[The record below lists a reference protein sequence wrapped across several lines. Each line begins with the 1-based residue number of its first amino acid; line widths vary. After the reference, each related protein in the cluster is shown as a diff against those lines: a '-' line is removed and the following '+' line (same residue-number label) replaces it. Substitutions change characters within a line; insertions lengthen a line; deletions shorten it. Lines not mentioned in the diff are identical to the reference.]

1 MKVTKLIREYV
12 EEQVASVYA
21 PAIKKLE
28 DQQKEEAK
36 EREAA
41 KECIKQIVAEAEAKA
56 IMALETEFPSYITRP
71 MNYDH
76 TKFYTMVSTNGHPDY
91 YNPELEQRIS
101 DLKTARSKAI
111 KSILTDL
118 ELGATRKELDE
129 MIAKLLVEGV

>member
-41 KECIKQIVAEAEAKA
+41 KERIKQIVEEAEAKA
-56 IMALETEFPSYITRP
+56 IMTLETEFPSYITRP
-71 MNYDH
+71 MHYNRS
-76 TKFYTMVSTNGHPDY
+76 KFYNMVCTSSSPEY

>member
-12 EEQVASVYA
+12 EEQVANVYA

-36 EREAA
+36 ERELAV
-41 KECIKQIVAEAEAKA
+41 ERVNQIVAEAEAKA
-56 IMALETEFPSYITRP
+56 IMTLETEFPSYITRP
-71 MNYDH
+71 TGYNRS
-76 TKFYTMVSTNGHPDY
+76 KFYTMVCASSRPEY
-91 YNPELEQRIS
+91 YNPELEQRLS
-101 DLKTARSKAI
+101 DLKIARTKAI

>member
-12 EEQVASVYA
+12 EEQVTSVYA

-28 DQQKEEAK
+28 DQQKEEA
-36 EREAA
+36 EAREAA
-41 KECIKQIVAEAEAKA
+41 AERISQIVEEAEAKA
-56 IMALETEFPSYITRP
+56 IMTLETEFPSYITRP
-71 MNYDH
+71 MSYNR
-76 TKFYTMVSTNGHPDY
+76 TKFHTMVCVSSRPEY
-91 YNPELEQRIS
+91 YNPELKQRID
-101 DLKTARSKAI
+101 DLKTARAKAI

>member
-12 EEQVASVYA
+12 EEQVTSVYA

-41 KECIKQIVAEAEAKA
+41 VERIKQIVEEAEAKA
-56 IMALETEFPSYITRP
+56 IMTLETEFPSYITRP
-71 MNYDH
+71 MNYSRTD
-76 TKFYTMVSTNGHPDY
+76 FRTMVCSNNRPEY
-91 YNPELEQRIS
+91 YNSELEQRIS
-101 DLKTARSKAI
+101 ELKTAKVKAI

>member
-28 DQQKEEAK
+28 DQKKKEAE

-41 KECIKQIVAEAEAKA
+41 MERISQIAKEAEAKA

-71 MNYDH
+71 TNYDH
-76 TKFYTMVSTNGHPDY
+76 SKFYAMIYAYHSPEY
-91 YNPELEQRIS
+91 YNPELEQHI
-101 DLKTARSKAI
+101 DNLKTARAKAI

>member
-12 EEQVASVYA
+12 EEQVTSVYA

-28 DQQKEEAK
+28 DQQKKEAK

-41 KECIKQIVAEAEAKA
+41 TERIKQIVAEAEAKA

-71 MNYDH
+71 MNYNH
-76 TKFYTMVSTNGHPDY
+76 EKFYSMVCANSRPEY
-91 YNPELEQRIS
+91 YNAELEQRIS
-101 DLKTARSKAI
+101 DLKTARAKAI

>member
-41 KECIKQIVAEAEAKA
+41 KERISQIVEEAEAKA
-56 IMALETEFPSYITRP
+56 IMTLETEFPSYITRP
-71 MNYDH
+71 TGYH
-76 TKFYTMVSTNGHPDY
+76 RSKFYNMVCVSSSPEY

-101 DLKTARSKAI
+101 DLKTAKVKAI

>member
-12 EEQVASVYA
+12 EEQVTSVYA

-28 DQQKEEAK
+28 DQRTEEAK

-41 KECIKQIVAEAEAKA
+41 AERIQQIVEEAEAKA
-56 IMALETEFPSYITRP
+56 IMTLETEFPSYITRP
-71 MNYDH
+71 MSYNRS
-76 TKFYTMVSTNGHPDY
+76 KFHTMVCASSRPEY

-101 DLKTARSKAI
+101 DLKTARAKAI

>member
-41 KECIKQIVAEAEAKA
+41 VERIRQIVEEAEAKA
-56 IMALETEFPSYITRP
+56 IMTLETEFPSYITRP
-71 MNYDH
+71 MNYSRSD
-76 TKFYTMVSTNGHPDY
+76 FRTMICGNNRPEY
-91 YNPELEQRIS
+91 YNPELEQRIN
-101 DLKTARSKAI
+101 DLKIAKVKAI

>member
-12 EEQVASVYA
+12 EEQVASVYV

-41 KECIKQIVAEAEAKA
+41 KERIKQIVAEAEAKA
-56 IMALETEFPSYITRP
+56 IMTLETEFPSYIIRP
-71 MNYDH
+71 MNYSRTNFH
-76 TKFYTMVSTNGHPDY
+76 TMVCTSSSPEY
-91 YNPELEQRIS
+91 YNPELEQRID
-101 DLKTARSKAI
+101 DLKTAKVKAI

>member
-41 KECIKQIVAEAEAKA
+41 KERIKQIVEEAEAKA
-56 IMALETEFPSYITRP
+56 IMTLETEFPSYITRP
-71 MNYDH
+71 MGYNH
-76 TKFYTMVSTNGHPDY
+76 SKFYNMVCASSSPEY
-91 YNPELEQRIS
+91 YNPELEQRIF
-101 DLKTARSKAI
+101 DLKTAKVKAI

>member
-28 DQQKEEAK
+28 DQKKEEAK
-36 EREAA
+36 MREAA
-41 KECIKQIVAEAEAKA
+41 KERIKQIIEEAEAKA
-56 IMALETEFPSYITRP
+56 IMTLETEFPSYITRP

-76 TKFYTMVSTNGHPDY
+76 TGFYTMVCRSSSPEY

-101 DLKTARSKAI
+101 DLKTAKVKAV

>member
-36 EREAA
+36 AREAA
-41 KECIKQIVAEAEAKA
+41 AERISQIVEEAEAKA
-56 IMALETEFPSYITRP
+56 IMILETEFPSYITRP
-71 MNYDH
+71 TGYNR
-76 TKFYTMVSTNGHPDY
+76 TKFYTMVCRSSSPEY
-91 YNPELEQRIS
+91 YNPELEQRIE
-101 DLKTARSKAI
+101 DLKTARAKAI

>member
-28 DQQKEEAK
+28 DQKKEEAK

-41 KECIKQIVAEAEAKA
+41 KARIKQIIEEAEAKA

-71 MNYDH
+71 TNYDGS
-76 TKFYTMVSTNGHPDY
+76 KFCSMVCSHNSPEY
-91 YNPELEQRIS
+91 YNPELERRIS
-101 DLKTARSKAI
+101 DLKTARAKAV